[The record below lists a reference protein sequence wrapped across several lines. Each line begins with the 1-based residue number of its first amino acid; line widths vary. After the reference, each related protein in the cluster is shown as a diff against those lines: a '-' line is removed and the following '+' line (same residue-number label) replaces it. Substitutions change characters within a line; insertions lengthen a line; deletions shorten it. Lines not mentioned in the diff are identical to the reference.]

1 MLLKKRFWAGN
12 ITSRKCKGNIWN
24 EKIANHISEKNRK
37 NLYNSLTK
45 CNDYKLNR
53 WITWTFF
60 QWRYQIGQYIYIYI
74 YENVH
79 NITNHDMQCMSGKC
93 ITEPNELFTPILT
106 AIIKNLGN
114 KYWWWC
120 GEKGFFVHCGWE
132 RKLVQLQ

>member
-1 MLLKKRFWAGN
+1 MKKLQTIYLKK
-12 ITSRKCKGNIWN
+12 I
-24 EKIANHISEKNRK
+24 EKIYTTHWQNVMTTNWIEESHGHFSNEDIKLAN
-37 NLYNSLTK
+37 
-45 CNDYKLNR
+45 
-53 WITWTFF
+53 
-60 QWRYQIGQYIYIYI
+60 IYI

-79 NITNHDMQCMSGKC
+79 NTTNHDMQCMSGKC